1 MGATEAEWRT
11 LGVSSP
17 LAKGSPGLAG
27 EIYSPP
33 CPPPFL
39 ASGRLGGR
47 PENLR
52 DADSGGGRPVLG
64 ERRLSSQSVGGLQGQ
79 GLGPR
84 QETGSLLAARN
95 DQLGQN

>member
-33 CPPPFL
+33 CPPHFWHQ
-39 ASGRLGGR
+39 AGW
-47 PENLR
+47 
-52 DADSGGGRPVLG
+52 
-64 ERRLSSQSVGGLQGQ
+64 VGGLKTSGMLIPVVG
-79 GLGPR
+79 GL
-84 QETGSLLAARN
+84 SLEKG
-95 DQLGQN
+95 D